1 VQSFKVEIHPCTG
14 TSEKDQQPAID
25 HFFPVYGDINPIAAG
40 MERDRPE
47 DPEDMMDNTFLTTV
61 NETAQLRATYI
72 QNGGNFRAV
81 PKRPARDAKAV
92 RDHINAAPDQASM
105 FDDPYGLVHSC
116 PHSPSFGMCAS
127 VHTDHPGRT
136 ADGLKSLE
144 AECEELHLQPRR
156 TRGESD
162 GQTGIAY
169 DISKKHSLNH
179 SEVEH
184 IQKMIEGEKTPGN
197 LKGFLTRYE

>member
-1 VQSFKVEIHPCTG
+1 MQSFKVEIHPCTG

-47 DPEDMMDNTFLTTV
+47 DPEDMQDNTFLTTV

-81 PKRPARDAKAV
+81 FKCLAREVKAV
-92 RDHINAAPDQASM
+92 RDYINAVFGQVSL
-105 FDDPYGLVHSC
+105 FDAMYGFIHSC
-116 PHSPSFGMCAS
+116 PTNLSAGMCAS
-127 VHTDHPGRT
+127 VHIDLPGRT

-144 AECEELHLQPRR
+144 ARCE
-156 TRGESD
+156 
-162 GQTGIAY
+162 
-169 DISKKHSLNH
+169 
-179 SEVEH
+179 
-184 IQKMIEGEKTPGN
+184 
-197 LKGFLTRYE
+197 